1 LSSLQCWLTTL
12 WSLAILN
19 FHHLSISKPQSYLIL
34 TVHFICTLWKCPGM
48 LSLLPMVTPPRSVE
62 LQISWSLPLCSA
74 AFHLE
79 MLVGIVNQSN
89 LHEWKRWL

>member
-34 TVHFICTLWKCPGM
+34 TVHFICTLWKCPGLLNFKSRDLYHCALL
-48 LSLLPMVTPPRSVE
+48 LSTWKCLL
-62 LQISWSLPLCSA
+62 A
-74 AFHLE
+74 
-79 MLVGIVNQSN
+79 
-89 LHEWKRWL
+89 